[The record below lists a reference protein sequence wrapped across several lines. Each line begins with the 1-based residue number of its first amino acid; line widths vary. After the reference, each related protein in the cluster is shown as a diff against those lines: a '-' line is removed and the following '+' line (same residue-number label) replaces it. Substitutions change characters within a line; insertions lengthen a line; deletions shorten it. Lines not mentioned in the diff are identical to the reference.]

1 MRLGAFEGED
11 TKTIGDERGPSVRRE
26 LRTPTD
32 WETRRDAGEFSSATR
47 TCKYV
52 TAMRDGGRAGVGAR
66 VPEYF
71 WSGERER
78 INAKRVEA
86 ADMQSRVLKIDPR
99 DNVLIALTDLR
110 KGDAVDFSGTNYEL
124 VSDVPAKHK
133 FLTADLAQG
142 DRVIMY
148 GVVVGKANE
157 ALRRGEALTTR
168 NLRHETSKADAK
180 ASDVH
185 WTAPDVS
192 RWRQRV
198 FSGFLRA
205 DGQVGT
211 RNHWLVVPLVFCEN
225 RNISTLKQAF
235 EEELGF
241 APPPVYRQQVSE
253 LARLY
258 REGKFGEIE
267 AYRAAEARAQ
277 RRASSLF
284 KNVDGIKFLLHEGG
298 CGGTREDSN
307 NLCALIAGYI
317 HHPNV
322 AGATVLSLGCQNSQ
336 VAVLREELK
345 KRDPQFSKPLFV
357 FEQQSSGT
365 EFAMLSQ
372 AIQKTFSGLV
382 EANKLER
389 TPAPLSRLCVGL
401 KCGGSDGFSGISAN
415 PAIGHTS
422 DMLVALGGRTIL
434 SEFPELCGVEQELMD
449 RSATPEVAERFIR
462 LMRAYDARAKAVFS
476 GFEMNPSPG
485 NIRDG
490 LITDAMKSAGAA
502 KKGGTSPVTAVIDY
516 PEYSTEAGLNLQC
529 TPGNDVECVTAQ
541 VGAGANL
548 VLFTTGLG
556 TPTGNPVAPVV
567 KLSTNSALAQR
578 MPDIID
584 IDTGPIVT
592 GELTIDQMADNIL
605 DRVIHVASGEVLTK
619 AELLGQDDFIPWKR
633 GVSL

>member
-1 MRLGAFEGED
+1 MD
-11 TKTIGDERGPSVRRE
+11 
-26 LRTPTD
+26 
-32 WETRRDAGEFSSATR
+32 
-47 TCKYV
+47 
-52 TAMRDGGRAGVGAR
+52 
-66 VPEYF
+66 
-71 WSGERER
+71 
-78 INAKRVEA
+78 AKRVEVA
-86 ADMQSRVLKIDPR
+86 GVQSRVLKVDPR

-110 KGDAVDFSGTNYEL
+110 KGDVVDFSGATFEL
-124 VSDVPAKHK
+124 ASDVSAKHK
-133 FLTADLAQG
+133 FVTTDLAQG

-148 GVVVGKANE
+148 GVVVGKATE
-157 ALRRGEALTTR
+157 PLSRGQALTTR
-168 NLRHETSKADAK
+168 NLRHETSAVEEKATDF
-180 ASDVH
+180 H
-185 WTAPDVS
+185 WTPPDVS
-192 RWRQRV
+192 KLWQRT
-198 FSGFLRA
+198 FSGFLRP
-205 DGQVGT
+205 DGQIGT

-225 RNISTLKQAF
+225 RNIATLKHAF

-241 APPPVYRQQVSE
+241 APPPVYSQQVSD

-258 REGKFGEIE
+258 REGKSGEIE
-267 AYRAAEARAQ
+267 AYQAAEAHAQ

-284 KNVDGIKFLLHEGG
+284 KNVDGVKFLIHEGG

-307 NLCALIAGYI
+307 NLCALIEGYI

-322 AGATVLSLGCQNSQ
+322 AGATVLSLGCQHSQ

-345 KRDPQFSKPLFV
+345 KRDPKFKKPLFV
-357 FEQQSSGT
+357 FEQQQSGT
-365 EFAMLSQ
+365 EFAMLSH

-382 EANKLER
+382 EANKCER
-389 TPAPLSRLCVGL
+389 ASAPLSKLCVGL

-422 DMLVALGGRTIL
+422 DLVVAFGGRTIL
-434 SEFPELCGVEQELMD
+434 SEFPELCGVEQELMN
-449 RSATPEVAERFIR
+449 RSTTKEVAERFIR
-462 LMRAYDARAKAVFS
+462 LMRSYDARAKAVFS

-502 KKGGTSPVTAVIDY
+502 KKGGTAPVTAVIDY
-516 PEYSTEAGLNLQC
+516 PEYSTEPGLNLQC

-541 VGAGANL
+541 VGAGASV

-556 TPTGNPVAPVV
+556 TPTGNPIAPVV
-567 KLSTNSALAQR
+567 KLSTNFALAQR

-584 IDTGPIVT
+584 IDTGPVVT
-592 GELTIDQMADNIL
+592 GELTIEQMGEKIL
-605 DRVIHVASGEVLTK
+605 DRVVQIASGEVLTK